1 MKIALGIHTLEQ
13 PLMLAP
19 MAGVSDVPFRE
30 LCVAHGASVAVG
42 EMLSCNVDQW
52 HSRKNRD
59 RLRRSHTTGPEI
71 VQIAGSDPE
80 LMAEAAR
87 RNVAMGADVIDIN
100 MGCPAKKVLQ
110 KAAGSAL
117 LKDPDLVRQIL
128 DRVVTAVDVPVT
140 LKIRTG
146 WSPDQR
152 NGVDI
157 AHIAEDAGIAML
169 TVHGRTRQCRFK
181 GQAEYDTIAII
192 KQSVSIPVIAN
203 GDITTPAEALS
214 VLSHT
219 NADGLMIGRGAQG
232 RPWIFAAI
240 RHFLQTGQHLP
251 EPDPMTAA
259 QILLDHVQ
267 RLHAFYDPQKAL
279 VFARKHM
286 SWYQS
291 FLPGGHDL
299 KTQFNRLESLVE
311 QIDTIHRYQEA
322 LSKLSSD
329 GNLDV
334 ATAAQSE
341 QTITA
346 VQASEGI
353 AA

>member
-1 MKIALGIHTLEQ
+1 MKIVLGKHKLEQ

-19 MAGVSDVPFRE
+19 MAGVSDAPFRE

-42 EMLSCNVDQW
+42 EMLSCNVEQW
-52 HSRKNRD
+52 NSRKNRD
-59 RLRRSHTTGPEI
+59 RLRRSHTGGPEI
-71 VQIAGSDPE
+71 VQIAGSDPA

-110 KAAGSAL
+110 RAAGSAL
-117 LKDPDLVRQIL
+117 LKDPDLVKRIL
-128 DRVVTAVDVPVT
+128 DSVVAAVSVPVT

-152 NGVDI
+152 NGLDI
-157 AHIAEDAGIAML
+157 ARIAEDAGIAML
-169 TVHGRTRQCRFK
+169 TVHGRTRQCRFR
-181 GQAEYDTIAII
+181 GNAEYDTIASI
-192 KQSVSIPVIAN
+192 KQGISIPVIAN
-203 GDITTPAEALS
+203 GDITTATMARK
-214 VLSHT
+214 VLEHT

-232 RPWIFAAI
+232 RPWIFSAI
-240 RHFLQTGQHLP
+240 RHYLQTGQHLS
-251 EPDPMTAA
+251 EPDSETAA

-299 KTQFNRLESLVE
+299 KTQFNRLESMAE
-311 QIDTIHRYQEA
+311 QIDTLHRYRET
-322 LSKLSSD
+322 LGSH
-329 GNLDV
+329 GNQDV
-334 ATAAQSE
+334 ATAAQST
-341 QTITA
+341 QTTTSA
-346 VQASEGI
+346 ADQASEGI